1 MALSDRLRELRESR
15 HFTQQQVG
23 DRVVP
28 TVTKAAVS
36 GWESGKSRPRFA
48 TLHQLADLYNVTVAD
63 LLGEDAEP
71 VPFRASG
78 TMMPLLGCAHMGEPC
93 DEDSLSEMVEVPSDV
108 AERHP
113 NGFLVHAQGDCM
125 DMLFPHDCVLLVDPD
140 MEPVNGKPVL
150 AETSDYGAVVR
161 NLTRGATH
169 CMLTAASHSGEY
181 PDIMAG
187 PDDEPITIKGRVVWY
202 MRDRDDRE

>member
-1 MALSDRLRELRESR
+1 MNFSQRFKGLRLESGL
-15 HFTQQQVG
+15 TQAEVAEKLNLTNRAVG
-23 DRVVP
+23 
-28 TVTKAAVS
+28 A
-36 GWESGKSRPRFA
+36 WESGRSRPR
-48 TLHQLADLYNVTVAD
+48 LDKLQQLADLFDVTVAE
-63 LLGEDAEP
+63 LMGEDAEP
-71 VPFRASG
+71 VPFRTSG
-78 TMMPLLGCAHMGEPC
+78 TMMPLLGYAHMGEPC
-93 DEDSLSEMVEVPSDV
+93 DEDSLQEMLEVPSDV

-113 NGFLVHAQGDCM
+113 RGFLVHAQGDCM
-125 DMLFPHDCVLLVDPD
+125 DMIFPHDCVLLVDPD

>member
-1 MALSDRLRELRESR
+1 MNIGKVLTELRAGTDYSQQDIADKLGVSRVTVGKWESNRSMPRKGNLEQLSD
-15 HFTQQQVG
+15 FYG
-23 DRVVP
+23 
-28 TVTKAAVS
+28 
-36 GWESGKSRPRFA
+36 
-48 TLHQLADLYNVTVAD
+48 VTVAELMGD
-63 LLGEDAEP
+63 DIEP
-71 VPFRASG
+71 IPFSASG

-93 DEDSLSEMVEVPSDV
+93 DEDSLHEMVEVPSDV

-125 DMLFPHDCVLLVDPD
+125 DMVFPHDCVLLVDPD
-140 MEPVNGKPVL
+140 MEPINGKPVL

>member
-1 MALSDRLRELRESR
+1 MNIGKVLTELRAGTDYSQQDIADKLGVSRVTVGKWESNRSMPRKGNLEQLSD
-15 HFTQQQVG
+15 FYG
-23 DRVVP
+23 
-28 TVTKAAVS
+28 
-36 GWESGKSRPRFA
+36 
-48 TLHQLADLYNVTVAD
+48 VTVAELMGD
-63 LLGEDAEP
+63 NIEP
-71 VPFRASG
+71 IPFSASG

-125 DMLFPHDCVLLVDPD
+125 DMIFPHDCVLLVDPD
-140 MEPVNGKPVL
+140 MEPINGKPVL

>member
-1 MALSDRLRELRESR
+1 MDFGVKVRKLRDAAGLTQAELAEKLDVSR
-15 HFTQQQVG
+15 PAIGT
-23 DRVVP
+23 
-28 TVTKAAVS
+28 
-36 GWESGKSRPRFA
+36 WESGKVRPR
-48 TLHQLADLYNVTVAD
+48 LNKLKELADLFGVTVAE
-63 LLGEDAEP
+63 LMGEDAEP

-78 TMMPLLGCAHMGEPC
+78 TMMPLLGYAHMGEPC
-93 DEDSLSEMVEVPSDV
+93 DEDNLQEMLEVPSDV
-108 AERHP
+108 ASRHP

-125 DMLFPHDCVLLVDPD
+125 DMIFPHDCVLLVDPD
-140 MEPVNGKPVL
+140 MEPVNGRPVL

-161 NLTRGATH
+161 NLMRGATH

>member
-1 MALSDRLRELRESR
+1 MELGKTLRRLRSSSGLTQQEVADRLEVSR
-15 HFTQQQVG
+15 VAIGQ
-23 DRVVP
+23 
-28 TVTKAAVS
+28 
-36 GWESGKSRPRFA
+36 WESDKTMPRKNN
-48 TLHQLADLYNVTVAD
+48 LEQLALLYGVTISE
-63 LLGEDAEP
+63 LMGEEAEP

-93 DEDSLSEMVEVPSDV
+93 DEDSLHEMVEVPSDV

-125 DMLFPHDCVLLVDPD
+125 DELFPHDCVMLVDPD
-140 MEPVNGKPVL
+140 MEPVNGRPVL
-150 AETSDYGAVVR
+150 AETADYGAVVR
-161 NLTRGATH
+161 NLMRGATH

>member
-1 MALSDRLRELRESR
+1 MNIGKVLTELRAGTDYSQQDIADKLGVSRVTVGKWESNRSMPRKGNLEQLSD
-15 HFTQQQVG
+15 FYG
-23 DRVVP
+23 
-28 TVTKAAVS
+28 
-36 GWESGKSRPRFA
+36 
-48 TLHQLADLYNVTVAD
+48 VTVAELMGD
-63 LLGEDAEP
+63 DIEP
-71 VPFRASG
+71 IPFSASG

-93 DEDSLSEMVEVPSDV
+93 DEDSLNEMVEVPSDV

-125 DMLFPHDCVLLVDPD
+125 DMVFPHDCVLLVDPD

>member
-1 MALSDRLRELRESR
+1 MNIGKVLTELRAGTDYSQQDIADKLGVSRVTVGKWESNRSMPRKGNLEQLSD
-15 HFTQQQVG
+15 FYG
-23 DRVVP
+23 
-28 TVTKAAVS
+28 
-36 GWESGKSRPRFA
+36 
-48 TLHQLADLYNVTVAD
+48 VTVAELMGD
-63 LLGEDAEP
+63 DIEP
-71 VPFRASG
+71 IPFSASG

-125 DMLFPHDCVLLVDPD
+125 DMVFPHDCVLLVDPD

>member
-1 MALSDRLRELRESR
+1 M
-15 HFTQQQVG
+15 
-23 DRVVP
+23 
-28 TVTKAAVS
+28 
-36 GWESGKSRPRFA
+36 
-48 TLHQLADLYNVTVAD
+48 
-63 LLGEDAEP
+63 GEEAEP

-93 DEDSLSEMVEVPSDV
+93 DEDSLHEMVEVPSDV

-125 DMLFPHDCVLLVDPD
+125 DMIFPHDCVMLVDPD
-140 MEPVNGKPVL
+140 MEPVNGRPVL

-161 NLTRGATH
+161 NLMRGATH

>member
-1 MALSDRLRELRESR
+1 MNFSQRFKSLRQKSGLTQAEVAARLELTNRA
-15 HFTQQQVG
+15 VG
-23 DRVVP
+23 
-28 TVTKAAVS
+28 A
-36 GWESGKSRPRFA
+36 WESGRSRPR
-48 TLHQLADLYNVTVAD
+48 LDKMQQLADLFGVTVSE
-63 LLGEDAEP
+63 LMGEDAEP

-78 TMMPLLGCAHMGEPC
+78 TMMPLLGYAHMGEPC
-93 DEDSLSEMVEVPSDV
+93 DEGSLQEMLEVPSDV

-113 NGFLVHAQGDCM
+113 RGFLVHAQGDCM
-125 DMLFPHDCVLLVDPD
+125 DMIFPHDCVLLVDPD
-140 MEPVNGKPVL
+140 MEPINGKPVL

-169 CMLTAASHSGEY
+169 CMLTAASHSGNY

>member
-1 MALSDRLRELRESR
+1 MGLAENIRKYRERAGLDQTELAAK
-15 HFTQQQVG
+15 VG
-23 DRVVP
+23 R
-28 TVTKAAVS
+28 TNGAVS
-36 GWESGKSRPRFA
+36 QWEAGRAIPRMPMIN
-48 TLHQLADLYNVTVAD
+48 TLAGIFGVTVSE
-63 LLGEDAEP
+63 LMGEESEP
-71 VPFRASG
+71 IPYRASG

-93 DEDSLSEMVEVPSDV
+93 DEESLHEMVEVPSDV

-125 DMLFPHDCVLLVDPD
+125 DMVFPHDCVLLVDPD

-202 MRDRDDRE
+202 MRDRDERE

>member
-1 MALSDRLRELRESR
+1 MEFGEKLRSLR
-15 HFTQQQVG
+15 
-23 DRVVP
+23 
-28 TVTKAAVS
+28 TKAGLTQLDIAEKLDVS
-36 GWESGKSRPRFA
+36 AAAIGAWENGRAKPRL
-48 TLHQLADLYNVTVAD
+48 TKLGQLAELLGTSAAD
-63 LLGEDAEP
+63 LMGEEAEP

-93 DEDSLSEMVEVPSDV
+93 DEDSLHEMVEVPSDV

-125 DMLFPHDCVLLVDPD
+125 DELFPHDCVMLVDPD
-140 MEPVNGKPVL
+140 MEPINGRPVL

-161 NLTRGATH
+161 NLMRGATH

-202 MRDRDDRE
+202 MRDRDDVE

>member
-1 MALSDRLRELRESR
+1 MNIGKVLTELRAGTDYSQQDIADKLGVSRVTVGKWESNRSMPRKGNLEQLSD
-15 HFTQQQVG
+15 FYG
-23 DRVVP
+23 
-28 TVTKAAVS
+28 
-36 GWESGKSRPRFA
+36 
-48 TLHQLADLYNVTVAD
+48 VTVAELMGD
-63 LLGEDAEP
+63 DIEP
-71 VPFRASG
+71 IPFSASG

-93 DEDSLSEMVEVPSDV
+93 DEDSLHEMVEVPSDV

-125 DMLFPHDCVLLVDPD
+125 DMIFPHDCVLLVDPD
-140 MEPVNGKPVL
+140 MEPVNGRPVL

>member
-1 MALSDRLRELRESR
+1 MNFSQRFKGLRLKAGL
-15 HFTQQQVG
+15 TQAEVAERLDLTNRAIG
-23 DRVVP
+23 
-28 TVTKAAVS
+28 A
-36 GWESGKSRPRFA
+36 WESGRSRPR
-48 TLHQLADLYNVTVAD
+48 LDKLQQLADLFGVTVAE
-63 LLGEDAEP
+63 LMGEESEP
-71 VPFRASG
+71 IPYRTSG

-125 DMLFPHDCVLLVDPD
+125 DMIFPHDCVLLVDPD
-140 MEPVNGKPVL
+140 MEPINGKPVL

-161 NLTRGATH
+161 NLMRGATH

>member
-1 MALSDRLRELRESR
+1 MNIGKVLTELRAGTDYSQQDIADKLGVSRVTVGKWESNRSMPRKGNLEQLSD
-15 HFTQQQVG
+15 FYG
-23 DRVVP
+23 
-28 TVTKAAVS
+28 
-36 GWESGKSRPRFA
+36 
-48 TLHQLADLYNVTVAD
+48 VTVAELMGD
-63 LLGEDAEP
+63 DIEP
-71 VPFRASG
+71 IPFSASG

-93 DEDSLSEMVEVPSDV
+93 DEDSLHEMVEAPSDV

-125 DMLFPHDCVLLVDPD
+125 DMIFPHDCVLLVDPD
-140 MEPVNGKPVL
+140 MEPINGKPVL

-169 CMLTAASHSGEY
+169 CLLTAASHSGEY

>member
-1 MALSDRLRELRESR
+1 MNIGKVLTELRAGTDYSQQDIADKLGVSRVTVGKWESNRSMPRKGNLEQLSD
-15 HFTQQQVG
+15 FYG
-23 DRVVP
+23 
-28 TVTKAAVS
+28 
-36 GWESGKSRPRFA
+36 
-48 TLHQLADLYNVTVAD
+48 VTVAELMGD
-63 LLGEDAEP
+63 DIEP
-71 VPFRASG
+71 IPFSASG

-125 DMLFPHDCVLLVDPD
+125 DMIFPHDCVLLVDPD
-140 MEPVNGKPVL
+140 MEPVNGRPVL

-187 PDDEPITIKGRVVWY
+187 PDDEPISIKGRVVWY

>member
-93 DEDSLSEMVEVPSDV
+93 DEDSLHEMVEVPSDV

-125 DMLFPHDCVLLVDPD
+125 DMVFPHDCVLLVDPD
-140 MEPVNGKPVL
+140 MEPINGKPVL

>member
-1 MALSDRLRELRESR
+1 MNIGKVLTELRAGTDYSQQDIADKLGVSRVTVGKWESNRSMPRKGNLEQLSD
-15 HFTQQQVG
+15 FYG
-23 DRVVP
+23 
-28 TVTKAAVS
+28 
-36 GWESGKSRPRFA
+36 
-48 TLHQLADLYNVTVAD
+48 VTVAELMGD
-63 LLGEDAEP
+63 DIEP
-71 VPFRASG
+71 IPFSASG

-125 DMLFPHDCVLLVDPD
+125 DMIFPHDCVLLVDPD
-140 MEPVNGKPVL
+140 MEPINGKPVL

>member
-1 MALSDRLRELRESR
+1 MNIGKVLTELRAGTDYSQQDIADKLGVSRVTVGKWESNRSMPRKGNLEQLSD
-15 HFTQQQVG
+15 FYG
-23 DRVVP
+23 
-28 TVTKAAVS
+28 
-36 GWESGKSRPRFA
+36 
-48 TLHQLADLYNVTVAD
+48 VTVAELMGD
-63 LLGEDAEP
+63 DIEP
-71 VPFRASG
+71 IPFSASG

>member
-1 MALSDRLRELRESR
+1 MELGKTLRRLRVQSGLTQQEVADRLDVSRVAIGQWESDR
-15 HFTQQQVG
+15 TM
-23 DRVVP
+23 
-28 TVTKAAVS
+28 
-36 GWESGKSRPRFA
+36 PRKNN
-48 TLHQLADLYNVTVAD
+48 LEQLALLFGVTVSE
-63 LLGEDAEP
+63 LMGEQIKDIYTMKS
-71 VPFRASG
+71 SG
-78 TMMPLLGCAHMGEPC
+78 TMMPLLGYAHMGEPC
-93 DEDSLSEMVEVPSDV
+93 DEDSLHEMLEVPSDV

-113 NGFLVHAQGDCM
+113 RGFLVHAQGDCM
-125 DMLFPHDCVLLVDPD
+125 DELFPHDCVMLVDPD
-140 MEPVNGKPVL
+140 MEPVNGRPVL

-187 PDDEPITIKGRVVWY
+187 PDDDPITIKGRVVWY

>member
-1 MALSDRLRELRESR
+1 MNIGKVLTELRAGTDYSQQDIADKLGVSRVTVGKWESNRSMPRKGNLEQLSD
-15 HFTQQQVG
+15 FYG
-23 DRVVP
+23 
-28 TVTKAAVS
+28 
-36 GWESGKSRPRFA
+36 
-48 TLHQLADLYNVTVAD
+48 VTVAELMGD
-63 LLGEDAEP
+63 DIEP
-71 VPFRASG
+71 IPFSASG

-93 DEDSLSEMVEVPSDV
+93 DEESLSEMVEVPSDV

>member
-1 MALSDRLRELRESR
+1 MNIGKVLTELRAGTDYSQQDIADKLGVSRVTVGKWESNRSMPRKGNLEQLSD
-15 HFTQQQVG
+15 FYG
-23 DRVVP
+23 
-28 TVTKAAVS
+28 
-36 GWESGKSRPRFA
+36 
-48 TLHQLADLYNVTVAD
+48 VTVAELMGD
-63 LLGEDAEP
+63 DIEP
-71 VPFRASG
+71 IPFSASG
-78 TMMPLLGCAHMGEPC
+78 TMMPLLGCALMGEPC

-125 DMLFPHDCVLLVDPD
+125 DMIFPHDCVLLVDPD
-140 MEPVNGKPVL
+140 MEPINGKPVL

>member
-1 MALSDRLRELRESR
+1 MELGKTLRRLRSSSGLTQQEVADRLEVSR
-15 HFTQQQVG
+15 VAIGQ
-23 DRVVP
+23 
-28 TVTKAAVS
+28 
-36 GWESGKSRPRFA
+36 WESDKTMPRKNN
-48 TLHQLADLYNVTVAD
+48 LEQLALLYGVTISE
-63 LLGEDAEP
+63 LMGEEAEP
-71 VPFRASG
+71 VPFRTSG

-93 DEDSLSEMVEVPSDV
+93 DEDSLHEMVEVPSDV

-125 DMLFPHDCVLLVDPD
+125 DMIFPRDCVMLVDPD
-140 MEPVNGKPVL
+140 MEPINGRPVL

-169 CMLTAASHSGEY
+169 CMLTAASRSGEY

>member
-1 MALSDRLRELRESR
+1 MNFSQRFKGLRLRAGL
-15 HFTQQQVG
+15 TQAEVAERLDLTNRAVG
-23 DRVVP
+23 
-28 TVTKAAVS
+28 A
-36 GWESGKSRPRFA
+36 WESGRSRPR
-48 TLHQLADLYNVTVAD
+48 LDKLQQLADLFGVTVAE
-63 LLGEDAEP
+63 LMGEDAAEP
-71 VPFRASG
+71 VPYRASG
-78 TMMPLLGCAHMGEPC
+78 TMMPLLGYAHMGEPC
-93 DEDSLSEMVEVPSDV
+93 DEDNLQEMVEVPSDV

-125 DMLFPHDCVLLVDPD
+125 DMIFPHDCVMLVDPD
-140 MEPVNGKPVL
+140 MEPVNGRPVL

-187 PDDEPITIKGRVVWY
+187 PDDAPITVRGRVVWY

>member
-15 HFTQQQVG
+15 HFTQQQVC

-93 DEDSLSEMVEVPSDV
+93 DEDSLHEMVEVPSDV

-125 DMLFPHDCVLLVDPD
+125 DMIFPHDCVLLVDPD

>member
-1 MALSDRLRELRESR
+1 MNIGKVLTELRAGTDYSQQDIADKLGVSRVTVGKWESNRSMPRKGNLEQLSD
-15 HFTQQQVG
+15 FYG
-23 DRVVP
+23 
-28 TVTKAAVS
+28 
-36 GWESGKSRPRFA
+36 
-48 TLHQLADLYNVTVAD
+48 VTVAELMGD
-63 LLGEDAEP
+63 DIEP
-71 VPFRASG
+71 IPFRASG

-125 DMLFPHDCVLLVDPD
+125 DMVFPHDCVLLVDPD

>member
-1 MALSDRLRELRESR
+1 MNFSQRFKGLRLKAGL
-15 HFTQQQVG
+15 TQAEVAERLDLTNRAIG
-23 DRVVP
+23 
-28 TVTKAAVS
+28 A
-36 GWESGKSRPRFA
+36 WESGRSRPR
-48 TLHQLADLYNVTVAD
+48 LDKLQQLADLFGVTVSE
-63 LLGEDAEP
+63 LMGEESEP
-71 VPFRASG
+71 IPYRASG

-125 DMLFPHDCVLLVDPD
+125 DMIFPHDCVLLVDPD
-140 MEPVNGKPVL
+140 IEPVNGKPVL

>member
-1 MALSDRLRELRESR
+1 MNIGKVLTELRAGTDYSQQDIADKLGVSRVTVGKWESNRSMPRKGNLEQLSD
-15 HFTQQQVG
+15 FYG
-23 DRVVP
+23 
-28 TVTKAAVS
+28 
-36 GWESGKSRPRFA
+36 
-48 TLHQLADLYNVTVAD
+48 VTVAELMGD
-63 LLGEDAEP
+63 DIEP
-71 VPFRASG
+71 IPYRASG
-78 TMMPLLGCAHMGEPC
+78 TMMPLLGYAHMGEPC

-140 MEPVNGKPVL
+140 MEPVNGRPVL

>member
-1 MALSDRLRELRESR
+1 MNFSQRFKGLRLKAGL
-15 HFTQQQVG
+15 TQAEVAERLDLTNRAIG
-23 DRVVP
+23 
-28 TVTKAAVS
+28 A
-36 GWESGKSRPRFA
+36 WESGRSRPR
-48 TLHQLADLYNVTVAD
+48 LDKLQQLADLFGVTVSE
-63 LLGEDAEP
+63 LMGEESEP
-71 VPFRASG
+71 IPFSASG

-93 DEDSLSEMVEVPSDV
+93 DEDSLHEMVEVPSDV

-125 DMLFPHDCVLLVDPD
+125 DMIFPHDCVLLVDPD

>member
-1 MALSDRLRELRESR
+1 MNIGKVLTELRAGTDYSQQDIADKLGVSRVTVGKWESNRSMPRKGNLEQLSD
-15 HFTQQQVG
+15 FYG
-23 DRVVP
+23 
-28 TVTKAAVS
+28 
-36 GWESGKSRPRFA
+36 
-48 TLHQLADLYNVTVAD
+48 VTVAELMGD
-63 LLGEDAEP
+63 DIEP
-71 VPFRASG
+71 IPFSASG

-93 DEDSLSEMVEVPSDV
+93 DEESLHEMVEVPSDV

-125 DMLFPHDCVLLVDPD
+125 DMVFPHDCVLLVDPD
-140 MEPVNGKPVL
+140 MEPINGKPVL